1 MPSKQIQNKYDEIIS
16 FPDAVDRHL
25 KRKNMK
31 RGDLARKGQFSRATI
46 SRFFRNKND
55 KGSSY
60 RPAPEVVMCICI
72 ALKLDENEMKE
83 LFLIAFPEWKC
94 WIEISRRKLS
104 MHDANVLL
112 DENGL
117 STLGNSIEE

>member
-1 MPSKQIQNKYDEIIS
+1 MPFKQNQTKYDEIIS

-31 RGDLARKGQFSRATI
+31 HGDLARKGHLSRATI
-46 SRFFRNKND
+46 SRIFRNEND
-55 KGSSY
+55 KGSTY

-72 ALKLDENEMKE
+72 ALKLDEKETEE

-94 WIEISRRKLS
+94 WREISRRKLS
-104 MHDANVLL
+104 MHDPNVLL

-117 STLGNSIEE
+117 PTLGNSIEE

>member
-1 MPSKQIQNKYDEIIS
+1 
-16 FPDAVDRHL
+16 
-25 KRKNMK
+25 MK
-31 RGDLARKGQFSRATI
+31 RGDLARKGQLSRATI
-46 SRFFRNKND
+46 SRIFRNKND

>member
-25 KRKNMK
+25 TRKNMK
-31 RGDLARKGQFSRATI
+31 RGDLARKGQLSRATI
-46 SRFFRNKND
+46 SRIFRNKND